1 MKILGIDTS
10 LRSTGLAVVELLG
23 NRHIPLYSGRIRNAP
38 DLPRSACLL
47 NIQRALENI
56 IAEHQPV
63 AAAIEAVFL
72 SKNFKTTMILG
83 EARGAVIAQCAR
95 SGLPVYEYEPRRV
108 KQAVTGAGG
117 AQKEQVQRMVQNL
130 LHLPSLP
137 QNDEADAFALALCHL
152 HNQTRLALNQQEP
165 L

>member
-1 MKILGIDTS
+1 VDTS
-10 LRSTGLAVVELLG
+10 LRSTGLAVVELVG
-23 NRHIPLYSGRIRNAP
+23 TRHVSVYSGRVRNAP

-47 NIQRALENI
+47 NIQRTLETV

-63 AAAIEAVFL
+63 AAAIESVFL
-72 SKNFKTTMILG
+72 SKNFKTTLILG

-108 KQAVTGAGG
+108 KQAVTGVGS

-130 LHLPSLP
+130 LALPALP
-137 QNDEADAFALALCHL
+137 QSDEADAAALAICHL
-152 HNQTRLALNQQEP
+152 HNQTRLSISPCEP